1 MSKTEKPT
9 ILTDVYGTRPP
20 KANEFGKGISD
31 RAGAKKRRMRGA
43 MQSRVITARA

>member
-20 KANEFGKGISD
+20 KAQ
-31 RAGAKKRRMRGA
+31 GARRNAKPGDYSKWRDN
-43 MQSRVITARA
+43 